1 MFIRRAAA
9 FCALAFLAFIG
20 SAAAQTRGKADL
32 TGNWIAEVSDAGITN
47 GRTNY
52 FRFTLQQSGSELT
65 GTLRP
70 NNQLVGSL
78 KATGE
83 LQMRNTW
90 PNGTQMWHGMV
101 KNDSI
106 TAVTDGQVPQ
116 QIRAYRDTSK
126 PTAPRTHVFEPKEF
140 HRLFSGSI
148 APALH
153 ISPGDTV
160 QTYTVDAGGVDSKG
174 VRRSAGGNP
183 QTGPFY
189 IDGALPGDT
198 IAVHLNRVTLNRDT
212 AASSNTLAANSVDP
226 YFYAGLPGLKKLG
239 AVAWKLDRERG
250 VGTLASASDKM
261 KNYSV
266 ALRPMLGCIGVA
278 PPDRMS
284 FRTGDLGPYGGNMDY
299 NRIVEGTTVYLPVF
313 QVGALLFVGDGHAMQ
328 GDGELAGNALETSL
342 DVELTVELIRDKSA
356 GWPRAESAEYRM
368 AMGIGGSLNEA
379 LQRATTNM
387 ARWLQEDYH
396 VDREELTAVL
406 STAMNYDI
414 AEIVDSDY
422 HVVARISKQTLE
434 GLAH

>member
-1 MFIRRAAA
+1 
-9 FCALAFLAFIG
+9 
-20 SAAAQTRGKADL
+20 
-32 TGNWIAEVSDAGITN
+32 
-47 GRTNY
+47 
-52 FRFTLQQSGSELT
+52 
-65 GTLRP
+65 
-70 NNQLVGSL
+70 
-78 KATGE
+78 
-83 LQMRNTW
+83 
-90 PNGTQMWHGMV
+90 
-101 KNDSI
+101 
-106 TAVTDGQVPQ
+106 
-116 QIRAYRDTSK
+116 
-126 PTAPRTHVFEPKEF
+126 
-140 HRLFSGSI
+140 
-148 APALH
+148 
-153 ISPGDTV
+153 
-160 QTYTVDAGGVDSKG
+160 
-174 VRRSAGGNP
+174 
-183 QTGPFY
+183 
-189 IDGALPGDT
+189 
-198 IAVHLNRVTLNRDT
+198 VTLNRDT

-266 ALRPMLGCIGVA
+266 ALHPMLGCIGVA